1 MKTVIKAG
9 IGVFF
14 LGVLSCGLF
23 TFADSEATETL
34 IMSIGMGIALL
45 GLLIMI
51 TYAFWFACSENIF
64 ATAIASACILTIIF
78 SIFVFFGAI
87 PIVPLDSRYAFG
99 AVAIPA
105 LVLGGS
111 TVSISRISVRVKHK
125 NGKVEDREYEIRT
138 KSTAFGDETTIERK
152 K

>member
-1 MKTVIKAG
+1 MKTIIKVG

-14 LGVLSCGLF
+14 LGVVIAELYQF
-23 TFADSEATETL
+23 TDTESSETL

-78 SIFVFFGAI
+78 SIFVFFGAL

-99 AVAIPA
+99 VVAIPA

-111 TVSISRISVRVKHK
+111 TISISRISVRVKHK
-125 NGKVEDREYEIRT
+125 NGKVENREYEIRT